1 MNRTIKAVIFDMDG
15 VLVDSEPLWRRAMIK
30 GFNDIGI
37 PFTEADCR
45 KTTGIRFK
53 EVVEYWLSHHKN
65 TAIEPKALENKIM
78 DLLLDLIEQEG
89 AAIPGTPDLIAFCQS
104 KNLKIGLATSSSNIL
119 MDKVLSKLGLN
130 KQFDSA
136 VSAEHMKYGK
146 PHPEVFIH
154 CAEKLSVLPNQCL
167 VIEDSVNGVIAG
179 KAALMKVVAVPD
191 MEHYRNEKFAIAD
204 HKLTDMK
211 EVLALFK
218 TLFA

>member
-1 MNRTIKAVIFDMDG
+1 
-15 VLVDSEPLWRRAMIK
+15 
-30 GFNDIGI
+30 
-37 PFTEADCR
+37 
-45 KTTGIRFK
+45 
-53 EVVEYWLSHHKN
+53 
-65 TAIEPKALENKIM
+65 
-78 DLLLDLIEQEG
+78 
-89 AAIPGTPDLIAFCQS
+89 
-104 KNLKIGLATSSSNIL
+104 
-119 MDKVLSKLGLN
+119 LN

-146 PHPEVFIH
+146 PHPEVFIQ

-191 MEHYRNEKFAIAD
+191 MEHYGNEKFAIAD